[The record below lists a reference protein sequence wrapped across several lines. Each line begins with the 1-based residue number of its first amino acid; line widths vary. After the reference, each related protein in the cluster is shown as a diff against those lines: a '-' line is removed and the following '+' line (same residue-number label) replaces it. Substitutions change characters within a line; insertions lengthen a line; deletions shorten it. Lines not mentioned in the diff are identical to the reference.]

1 MIGGD
6 VKALPGGVAAV
17 DVDAAAGPTGIITR
31 EELQRESDR
40 AAGIVRE
47 AGLRPDGALGARRRT
62 WSKLKQVFCRLAD
75 H

>member
-17 DVDAAAGPTGIITR
+17 DVDAATGPTGIVTR

-40 AAGIVRE
+40 AAGIVRK
-47 AGLRPDGALGARRRT
+47 AAP
-62 WSKLKQVFCRLAD
+62 
-75 H
+75 